1 MNCRIIIIN
10 SKYRVWANLRKKN
23 REVYV
28 KIIRRF
34 SSVKNT
40 TLYFKIM
47 YKSVN
52 DKSGSSE
59 KGKEIVYKFALH
71 KEYIHRFQ
79 IKSEI

>member
-1 MNCRIIIIN
+1 M
-10 SKYRVWANLRKKN
+10 RKKN

-59 KGKEIVYKFALH
+59 KGKEIVYKVVERHLH
-71 KEYIHRFQ
+71 CTKNIFIDFKLNLRFNN
-79 IKSEI
+79 